1 MPKFDDQP
9 KIWTGDD
16 VFTEDN
22 IQEVDETSTDL
33 AIVDETPQLPSLE
46 EQESIVNNSDLKDEN
61 KSMLGA
67 LVELNKTAAIL
78 AKIQNDETIEMQNK
92 VIQATCTNFIQ
103 SRMMNNSTA
112 EALKNK
118 LLLNLMQNIEV
129 LDLETQAKIYNDL
142 TETSAID
149 AQQALA
155 KITGG
160 TGTSGGTGGGINLTI
175 NNATAEGAS
184 INNPTLNVGTA
195 GPSITQLKEVTSL
208 NNSVKAWGTAPMPK
222 KINPIDTEGTE
233 K

>member
-1 MPKFDDQP
+1 MPQFDDQP

-16 VFTEDN
+16 VFTDDV
-22 IQEVDETSTDL
+22 VDETSTDL
-33 AIVDETPQLPSLE
+33 TIVDDTPQLPSLE
-46 EQESIVNNSDLKDEN
+46 EQESIVKGSDLKEDN
-61 KSMLGA
+61 KNMLSA

-118 LLLNLMQNIEV
+118 LLLNLMQNIDV

-142 TETSAID
+142 TEVSAID

-155 KITGG
+155 KMSGSTGIPG
-160 TGTSGGTGGGINLTI
+160 SSSGGINLTL
-175 NNATAEGAS
+175 NNITGDNAGVTQNTLAVNTQAPVQ
-184 INNPTLNVGTA
+184 NLDTLNNL
-195 GPSITQLKEVTSL
+195 SSNL
-208 NNSVKAWGTAPMPK
+208 NSWKNAPK
-222 KINPIDTEGTE
+222 KITPIDTTGTE
-233 K
+233 SK

>member
-1 MPKFDDQP
+1 MPQFDDQP

-16 VFTEDN
+16 IFTEDN

-46 EQESIVNNSDLKDEN
+46 EQESIVNSSDLKDEN
-61 KSMLGA
+61 KNMLSA

-78 AKIQNDETIEMQNK
+78 AQIQNDETIEMQNK

-160 TGTSGGTGGGINLTI
+160 TGTSGGTSGGINLTI

-222 KINPIDTEGTE
+222 KVVTDTESVE

>member
-1 MPKFDDQP
+1 MPGLDDQP
-9 KIWTGDD
+9 RIWTGDD
-16 VFTEDN
+16 VF
-22 IQEVDETSTDL
+22 VDEIPEETGTDL
-33 AIVDETPQLPSLE
+33 TIVDETPQLPSVE
-46 EQESIVNNSDLKDEN
+46 EQASIVEDSNLKDEN
-61 KSMLGA
+61 KKMLGA

-78 AKIQNDETIEMQNK
+78 AQIQNDETIEMQNK

-118 LLLNLMQNIEV
+118 LLNNLIQNIDV

-142 TETSAID
+142 TEVSAID

-155 KITGG
+155 KMSGS
-160 TGTSGGTGGGINLTI
+160 TGTPAGTSGGINLTI

-184 INNPTLNVGTA
+184 INNPTLNVGGAA

-208 NNSVKAWGTAPMPK
+208 NNSVKAWGSAPMPK
-222 KINPIDTEGTE
+222 KVTPIDTEGTE
-233 K
+233 KQ